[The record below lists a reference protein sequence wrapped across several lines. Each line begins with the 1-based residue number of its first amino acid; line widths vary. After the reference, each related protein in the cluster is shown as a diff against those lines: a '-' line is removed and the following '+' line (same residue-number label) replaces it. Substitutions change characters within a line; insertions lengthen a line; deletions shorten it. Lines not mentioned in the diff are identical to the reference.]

1 MTAYEIRNLV
11 KRYPGQDRPANCG
24 ISLEIEE
31 GEVFGLLGSNG
42 AGKSTLIRQLVNLAR
57 PTSGEILLFGVPIE
71 ADPLRVPLH
80 VGYMPQDVRAL
91 GSLRVDQV
99 LFYTACLRGKSPG
112 AAREEREHLLAL
124 WDLYALRHRVITQL
138 STGQRRL
145 VALATAMAAAPRIL
159 ILDEP
164 TNDLDPL
171 RRQQVWNRL
180 RSLASEQGTTIVL
193 VTHDAIEAERVID
206 RVGIMKSGELVK
218 IGRPAVLKRDLDQRV
233 WLEITFPPGQAPAL
247 PSAIAPQQLSPGR
260 WLLRIDRSHL
270 PELLNFIE
278 VADLDFKMHSATLE
292 DLYLRYAIE

>member
-11 KRYPGQDRPANCG
+11 KSYPGQDRPANCG